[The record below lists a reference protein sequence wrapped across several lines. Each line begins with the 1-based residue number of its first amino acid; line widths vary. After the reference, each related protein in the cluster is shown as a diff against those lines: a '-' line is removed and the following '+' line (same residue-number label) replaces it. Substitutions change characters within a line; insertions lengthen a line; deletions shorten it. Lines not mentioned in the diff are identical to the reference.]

1 MAVEKIASYL
11 ELGFDVFGLNQIVQ
25 NSFSSANQNDAFFE
39 LSEAS
44 IGNNKLKNL
53 TVTDAKIQ
61 SLSADKITAGTLA
74 AVTNVG
80 DESIQLD
87 GENKTIKIFDDSS
100 PAKVSIYMKGGSA

>member
-11 ELGFDVFGLNQIVQ
+11 ELGFDVFGLNTVQTSQQIP
-25 NSFSSANQNDAFFE
+25 ANLADYILEVAE
-39 LSEAS
+39 GSVS
-44 IGNNKLKNL
+44 NK
-53 TVTDAKIQ
+53 KIK
-61 SLSADKITAGTLA
+61 SVSADKITAGTFA

>member
-1 MAVEKIASYL
+1 MAQQKILSYV
-11 ELGFDVFGLNQIVQ
+11 ELGFDAFGLNTVQTSQQIP
-25 NSFSSANQNDAFFE
+25 ANLADYILEVAE
-39 LSEAS
+39 GSVS
-44 IGNNKLKNL
+44 NK
-53 TVTDAKIQ
+53 KIK
-61 SLSADKITAGTLA
+61 SVSADKITAGTLA